1 MPERQCE
8 GCNKKRE
15 WGCEAERSPAEP
27 KAPGARPDGKGG
39 WWRWSNPATLPMT
52 VDGEESYA
60 CPRQDIQRRP
70 QAWSRMLLF
79 YGFYKKGHLPQ
90 AGAIMD
96 QANKAI
102 EVFRVFDDVNS
113 EVDKALHD
121 RETAKQARLRGN
133 V

>member
-8 GCNKKRE
+8 GCKRQKD
-15 WGCEAERSPAEP
+15 WGCEAERFPA
-27 KAPGARPDGKGG
+27 KKTDPGARPDPNGN
-39 WWRWSNPATLPMT
+39 WWRWTNPSTLPMT
-52 VDGEESYA
+52 VDGEESFA
-60 CPRQDIQRRP
+60 CPRQDIRLRP
-70 QAWSRMLLF
+70 QAWQRMLLF

-121 RETAKQARLRGN
+121 QETAKQARARGN